1 MRHLLLF
8 SFFSLLTTCLFA
20 QETDAATEPAED
32 FTELKKRI
40 NKSSDRLAMDF
51 TYDLALNMPDSIKA
65 QGFSRGFN
73 IYFMYDVV
81 LGKSR
86 FSIAP
91 GLGLGTNNYFH
102 QNTIS
107 SDTAGT
113 YFNPIASGTDV
124 KKNKLSLT
132 YLDIPI
138 EFRFRSKPNAKDN
151 SWKFAVGFKA
161 GLLIQNKWK
170 YRGEEVR
177 DGANFVQGREV
188 KFKEYDIENL
198 NRFRYGVTARAGY
211 GIWNVFAFYGI
222 SELFEE
228 GRGPR
233 MTPLSIGISING
245 L

>member
-8 SFFSLLTTCLFA
+8 LFFSLIFTGLFA
-20 QETDAATEPAED
+20 QETDATTDPAED

-51 TYDLALNMPDSIKA
+51 TYDLALNMPDSIKTK
-65 QGFSRGFN
+65 GFSRGFN

-91 GLGLGTNNYFH
+91 GFGLGTNNYFH
-102 QNTIS
+102 NNTIS

-113 YFNPIASGTDV
+113 YFNPIASDIKV

-161 GLLIQNKWK
+161 GLLIHNKWK
-170 YRGEEVR
+170 YKGEEVR
-177 DGANFVQGREV
+177 QGPAFEEGREV
-188 KFKEYDIENL
+188 KFKEYNIENL

-211 GIWNVFAFYGI
+211 GVWNVFAFYGI
-222 SELFEE
+222 SELFKE
-228 GRGPR
+228 GRGPG
-233 MTPLSIGISING
+233 MTPLSIGVSING